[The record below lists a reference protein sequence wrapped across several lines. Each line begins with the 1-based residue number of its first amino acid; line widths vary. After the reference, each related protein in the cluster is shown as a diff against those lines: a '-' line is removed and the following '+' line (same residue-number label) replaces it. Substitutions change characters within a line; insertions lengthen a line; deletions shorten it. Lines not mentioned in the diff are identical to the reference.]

1 MKNIGILGW
10 LVILGLAGGVSS
22 TLQRFVKDDQASKNV
37 LVTSPERKNTQHSN
51 QKLRATPNVVEQ
63 VASIDELEKVLR
75 NGLALKANMIDCT
88 SLIEDFETVFVI
100 PSRSDEEIGYLQ
112 IMEKNEVLYDAMMF
126 AETPTPEEWTKLIQ
140 FTEAS
145 IEQAKNSNQMD
156 AENYMFYKSMMLFA
170 PKFMVW
176 VGEKEVE
183 FDLSGENLCL
193 N

>member
-51 QKLRATPNVVEQ
+51 QKPRAKSNLDER
-63 VASIDELEKVLR
+63 VASINELEKLLR
-75 NGLALKANMIDCT
+75 NGLALNANMIDCP
-88 SLIEDFETVFVI
+88 SFIEDFETVFVI
-100 PSRSDEEIGYLQ
+100 PSRSDEETGYLQ

-145 IEQAKNSNQMD
+145 IKQAKNSNQID

-170 PKFMVW
+170 PKFIVW

-183 FDLSGENLCL
+183 FDLSRENLCL

>member
-1 MKNIGILGW
+1 MKNIGIWGW

-51 QKLRATPNVVEQ
+51 QKLRATSNLDER
-63 VASIDELEKVLR
+63 VASINELEKLLR
-75 NGLALKANMIDCT
+75 NGLALNANMIDCP
-88 SLIEDFETVFVI
+88 SFIEDFETVFVI
-100 PSRSDEEIGYLQ
+100 PSRSDEETGYLQ
-112 IMEKNEVLYDAMMF
+112 IMENNEVLYDAMMF
-126 AETPTPEEWTKLIQ
+126 SETPTPEEWTKLIQ

-183 FDLSGENLCL
+183 FDLSRENLCL